1 MKKKYKLNT
10 KTFLII
16 NSNGSTSTN
25 NSFFPY
31 LNIESNSDFLTHNS
45 WKKNTKD
52 FEKQE
57 QSRNFNLKYSFFK

>member
-1 MKKKYKLNT
+1 MKKKYKLNIKNLFTINTNGTTSIT
-10 KTFLII
+10 K
-16 NSNGSTSTN
+16 
-25 NSFFPY
+25 SFFPY

-57 QSRNFNLKYSFFK
+57 QNRNFNLKYSFFK